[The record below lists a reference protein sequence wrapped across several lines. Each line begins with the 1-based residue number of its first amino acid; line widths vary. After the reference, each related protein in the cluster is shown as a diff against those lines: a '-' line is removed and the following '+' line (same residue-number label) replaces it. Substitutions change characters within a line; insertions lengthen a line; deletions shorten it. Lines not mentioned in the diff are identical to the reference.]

1 MPSFFVPLSGLD
13 ADNTALNTIA
23 NNLAN
28 MSTVGYKSQDVQFS
42 DLFYQ
47 QVGETGGGDPE
58 QVGAGTQVG
67 AISTDF
73 TAGTPNPVSGV
84 SQDVALTGDG
94 FFVVQNGGVQ
104 EYTRAGNF
112 VLSSD
117 GHLTTQGG
125 QQVMGYPAV
134 NGSINAGAALT
145 AIQIPVGQVQQP
157 KATTSMSLTGNL
169 NAAATNA
176 ATTNVSF
183 SGNLDPS
190 ATVGTTVTEPVTLFD
205 ASGTSYNATITFTNT
220 AADQW
225 SYAVTAPGLAG
236 GTNAT
241 GTLNFSGGTLTSPT
255 GSQNIT
261 MTPANGDPAISFAW
275 NPSTV
280 TETTGASA
288 LGTATANGS
297 ANSVAEPITIY
308 DSLGQSHTA
317 TVTFTKGGTANTW
330 NYNITLPSSDYSG
343 TALNTTGTLTF
354 DSNGALVSPTS
365 VNGISFSG
373 MNDGASN
380 MTFNWNL
387 TGTNGQPTITQVAS
401 DSSFSKTNQ
410 DGFTSGKYTGFA
422 VDSDGTVVAG
432 FDNGQVEKIGQL
444 AVASITNEQ
453 GLTRLGDNNYQTT
466 LSSGQASIGIAGT
479 GGRGAIQDQALE
491 GSNVDISTEFSN
503 LIVAQRAFEANSKAI
518 TTFDTVTQ
526 ETINM
531 IH

>member
-23 NNLAN
+23 NNLSN
-28 MSTVGYKSQDVQFS
+28 MNTVGYKSQAVQFS

-47 QVGETGGGDPE
+47 QVGENGAGDPE

-117 GHLTTQGG
+117 GHLTTEGG
-125 QQVMGYPAV
+125 QQVMGYPAENGVV
-134 NGSINAGAALT
+134 NTGAALT
-145 AIQIPVGQVQQP
+145 AIQIPVGQVEQP
-157 KATTSMSLTGNL
+157 QATTSFNMTGNL
-169 NAAATNA
+169 NAAAVNA
-176 ATTNVSF
+176 ATSNISF
-183 SGNLDPS
+183 SGNLDPT
-190 ATVGTTVTEPVTLFD
+190 AAVGTTVSEPVTLYD
-205 ASGTSYNATITFTNT
+205 ASGSKYNATITFTNT
-220 AADQW
+220 GTDQW
-225 SYAVTAPGLAG
+225 SYSVAAPGLAG
-236 GTNAT
+236 GANAT
-241 GTLNFSGGTLTSPT
+241 GNLTFSGGVLTSPS
-255 GSQNIT
+255 GSQSIT
-261 MTPANGDPAISFAW
+261 MNPANGDAPFTFAW
-275 NPSTV
+275 NPSSL
-280 TETTGASA
+280 TESTGASA
-288 LGTATANGS
+288 LGTATADGS
-297 ANSVAEPITIY
+297 ANSVSEPITIY

-317 TVTFTKGGTANTW
+317 TVTFTKGATANTW
-330 NYNITLPSSDYSG
+330 NYNISLPSSDYSG
-343 TALNTTGTLTF
+343 TALNNTGTLTF
-354 DSNGALVSPTS
+354 DANGSLVSPTT
-365 VNGISFSG
+365 VNGITFSG
-373 MNDGASN
+373 LSDGASN
-380 MTFNWNL
+380 LTFNWNL
-387 TGTNGQPTITQVAS
+387 TGANGQPTITQVAA
-401 DSSFSKTNQ
+401 DSSFTGTNQ
-410 DGFTSGKYTGFA
+410 NGFPSGEYQGFS
-422 VDSDGTVVAG
+422 VDSNGVVSAS
-432 FDNGQVEKIGQL
+432 FDNGQTKTLGQL

-466 LSSGQASIGIAGT
+466 LASGQASIGTAGT
-479 GGRGAIQDQALE
+479 GGRGNIQDQALE